1 MYTSWCHL
9 FSVEASLPTGDM
21 QVQGRTWLGGSVD
34 KYLLTLFL
42 AWMSAPRS
50 TRTSMARMLPLRA
63 ALWSTVFRSYQKHII
78 FRFMDRKDFLLDT
91 QEEVHVCIFVHNS
104 GHWHWLL
111 CWQAEPPPQ
120 SIHSTQLLSGEYP
133 LYTIRYKHRH
143 LFLPS
148 FAQTFEYNEYNLMV
162 ILLVKY
168 LRTVSLA
175 SMSAPKSKRILT
187 AQNIPFRAAQ

>member
-1 MYTSWCHL
+1 MPIINPY
-9 FSVEASLPTGDM
+9 M
-21 QVQGRTWLGGSVD
+21 ILGGSVD

-104 GHWHWLL
+104 GH
-111 CWQAEPPPQ
+111 
-120 SIHSTQLLSGEYP
+120 
-133 LYTIRYKHRH
+133 
-143 LFLPS
+143 
-148 FAQTFEYNEYNLMV
+148 
-162 ILLVKY
+162 
-168 LRTVSLA
+168 
-175 SMSAPKSKRILT
+175 
-187 AQNIPFRAAQ
+187 